1 MNLDTSSD
9 AVRRTAT
16 HTLGVV
22 SYLNSRPLYEHLRDD
37 PTVAL
42 QPAVPAD
49 LIGMLDRQACDV
61 ALIPVVDYWRNRE
74 RLDRVS
80 DSCIAS
86 DGETMTVRV
95 FSKRPPEKVTRLHV
109 DGDSHTSVVLAQVVW
124 RELYGRT
131 LELAPWDRRNPGS
144 LDDVDALLLI
154 GDKVVTGQP
163 IGFGFE
169 VDLGAA
175 WKYATNLPF
184 VFAAW
189 YGAKGRDFGDVARA
203 LSAARDRGEADAE
216 RIARTWGPV
225 HGWPEAMAIQ
235 YLTQSLK
242 FRITEPMRHG
252 MERFFELG
260 VQYGL
265 LP

>member
-1 MNLDTSSD
+1 MNVHAAAD
-9 AVRRTAT
+9 AAPKTAM

-22 SYLNSRPLYEHLRDD
+22 SYLNSRPLYEHLREE
-37 PTVAL
+37 PGVSL
-42 QPAVPAD
+42 HPAVPAD
-49 LIGMLDRQACDV
+49 LIGMLDRGACDV

-74 RLDRVS
+74 RLERVS

-95 FSKRPPEKVTRLHV
+95 FSKRPAEKVTKLHV
-109 DGDSHTSVVLAQVVW
+109 DGDSHTSVVLAQVIW

-154 GDKVVTGQP
+154 GDKVVTNQP

-169 VDLGAA
+169 VDLGSA
-175 WKYATNLPF
+175 WKYATGLPF

-189 YGAKGRDFGDVARA
+189 YGAKGGNFSSIAQALSSARDKGEAEAERVARA
-203 LSAARDRGEADAE
+203 
-216 RIARTWGPV
+216 WGPV
-225 HGWPEAMAIQ
+225 HGWPIATAIQ
-235 YLTQSLK
+235 YLTRSLK
-242 FRITEPMRHG
+242 FRITEPMRAG
-252 MERFFELG
+252 MDRFFQLG